1 MRKIRKFQQAGNLNF
16 QYKWEIPDVTKE
28 APELSW
34 YTSNLLGSTPYKAT
48 ISDIKASNLIK
59 NTPHLRSNGDS
70 NETQSSSNNSS
81 QNKTF
86 NLGTAGNQVAARGLN
101 WATDYLSG
109 KLTSS
114 LLDDDSYVGQN
125 VGNLVHNTL
134 SSSTNTI
141 ANNILNGELITKNLG
156 TNTLS
161 SIAGGI
167 AGLAGYG
174 IGQGINA
181 LGGDSQL
188 SRGIGAGVGKG
199 ISMIGGSA
207 LSNVLKGEKAFSGI
221 TDSVKAIKAF
231 NAAKKAGTI
240 KKGTDAFKDLQSL
253 STAGKWNLVGMGG
266 QIVGTGLQAAF
277 GPSHEYNGKYGN
289 ITRTMDSIYDMGST
303 IAGQLGPVGMGVSG
317 LMALNKG
324 LSNVF
329 GSTDGMTRTDAI
341 LGSAFMP
348 APVKWLNMWGAKT
361 TDTFNNQSWQ
371 NTQKTNA
378 FMGNAFGNLGE
389 KFDKA
394 TEEAGKTYG
403 TFSRGS
409 YNRAQDNID
418 FANTAWDKILAMADQ
433 NELQKIRSQ
442 YMTSI
447 NNQRYA
453 QNIQGGWSPLARGKY
468 GMKILNNA
476 TNHNIGM
483 RLLSGAALI
492 DNKQMILCNV
502 PD

>member
-181 LGGDSQL
+181 LGGDSQV

-253 STAGKWNLVGMGG
+253 STAGKWN
-266 QIVGTGLQAAF
+266 
-277 GPSHEYNGKYGN
+277 
-289 ITRTMDSIYDMGST
+289 
-303 IAGQLGPVGMGVSG
+303 
-317 LMALNKG
+317 
-324 LSNVF
+324 
-329 GSTDGMTRTDAI
+329 
-341 LGSAFMP
+341 
-348 APVKWLNMWGAKT
+348 
-361 TDTFNNQSWQ
+361 
-371 NTQKTNA
+371 
-378 FMGNAFGNLGE
+378 
-389 KFDKA
+389 
-394 TEEAGKTYG
+394 
-403 TFSRGS
+403 
-409 YNRAQDNID
+409 
-418 FANTAWDKILAMADQ
+418 
-433 NELQKIRSQ
+433 
-442 YMTSI
+442 
-447 NNQRYA
+447 
-453 QNIQGGWSPLARGKY
+453 
-468 GMKILNNA
+468 
-476 TNHNIGM
+476 
-483 RLLSGAALI
+483 
-492 DNKQMILCNV
+492 
-502 PD
+502 